1 MEDHLFRSPV
11 NMTSH
16 PRFLLLALALTLPVA
31 ATAQVS
37 PASAPAAR
45 AKPAQLPK
53 DSMELARKYTAWLY
67 TTQIDSI
74 VAHLDSAERGKPE
87 QKAQYESRAADLAAR
102 AGSEKMVMDE
112 KFITRSGARQY
123 WRTAMFSNYNEPLL
137 LRWVIGSKG
146 EILGIGMGPLSQA
159 PAIDPP

>member
-1 MEDHLFRSPV
+1 MA
-11 NMTSH
+11 SH

-37 PASAPAAR
+37 PASTSTH

-53 DSMELARKYTAWLY
+53 DSMALARKYTGWLY

-102 AGSEKMVMDE
+102 AGTEKMVMEE
-112 KFITRSGARQY
+112 KFITRNGARQY

-137 LRWVIGSKG
+137 LRWVIGSRG
-146 EILGIGMGPLSQA
+146 EILGIWMGPLSQA
-159 PAIDPP
+159 PAIDP

>member
-1 MEDHLFRSPV
+1 MPF
-11 NMTSH
+11 H
-16 PRFLLLALALTLPVA
+16 PRFLLLALALTLPA
-31 ATAQVS
+31 AAMAQVS
-37 PASAPAAR
+37 PASAPAH

-74 VAHLDSAERGKPE
+74 VAHLDSAQRGKPE

-102 AGSEKMVMDE
+102 AGTEKMVMEE
-112 KFITRSGARQY
+112 KFITRNGARQY
-123 WRTAMFSNYNEPLL
+123 WRTAMFTNYNEPLL
-137 LRWVIGSKG
+137 LRWVIGSRG

-159 PAIDPP
+159 PAIDP